1 MLALKIDNPIVEN
14 YFHDTQTIEKVLEFI
29 AINKISIN
37 NPTDMTEK
45 IEFALEDIALLV
57 SGKKQEKKARDFL
70 DEL

>member
-1 MLALKIDNPIVEN
+1 MLAIKIDNPVVEN
-14 YFHDTQTIEKVLEFI
+14 YFRDAQTIEKVLEFI

-37 NPTDMTEK
+37 NPTDLTEK

-70 DEL
+70 DGL

>member
-1 MLALKIDNPIVEN
+1 MLAFKIDNPIVEN

>member
-37 NPTDMTEK
+37 NPTDLTEK

>member
-37 NPTDMTEK
+37 NPTDLTEK

-57 SGKKQEKKARDFL
+57 SGKKQEKKVRDFL

>member
-37 NPTDMTEK
+37 NPTDLTEK

-57 SGKKQEKKARDFL
+57 SGKKREKKARDFL